1 MNTEWEKNSSIHLQI
16 ILQRAAKTINNKV
29 GKDFRDKGLTASQF
43 SVLDVLYTKGEMR
56 ICELIKKVL
65 STSGNMT
72 VVIKNMEQ
80 RGWLYRNIS
89 ETDKRAF
96 IVGLTEKGKKL
107 FESVLPEHRFEI
119 ERTYSIL
126 TSEEKKQ
133 LINILRKFK
142 NIK

>member
-16 ILQRAAKTINNKV
+16 ILQRVVKTINSKV
-29 GKDFRDKGLTASQF
+29 GKDFRDKGLTVSQF
-43 SVLDVLYTKGEMR
+43 SVLDVLYTKGELR
-56 ICELIKKVL
+56 ICELLKTVL

-80 RGWLYRNIS
+80 RDWLYRNIS

-107 FESVLPEHRFEI
+107 FESVLPEHRAEI
-119 ERTYSIL
+119 EKTYSII

-133 LINILRKFK
+133 LIDILRKFK
-142 NIK
+142 NIE

>member
-1 MNTEWEKNSSIHLQI
+1 MGKKLVYTLTDNLTESSS
-16 ILQRAAKTINNKV
+16 KV
-29 GKDFRDKGLTASQF
+29 GKDFRDKGLTVSQF

-96 IVGLTEKGKKL
+96 IVGLTEKGKNCLKVFYPNIELKL
-107 FESVLPEHRFEI
+107 KKHTVLLP
-119 ERTYSIL
+119 L
-126 TSEEKKQ
+126 KK
-133 LINILRKFK
+133 KSS
-142 NIK
+142 

>member
-1 MNTEWEKNSSIHLQI
+1 MNTEWEKTSSIHLQI
-16 ILQRAAKTINNKV
+16 ILQRVVKTINSKV
-29 GKDFRDKGLTASQF
+29 GKDFSDKGLTVSQF

-107 FESVLPEHRFEI
+107 FESVLPEQRAEI
-119 ERTYSIL
+119 EKTYSII
-126 TSEEKKQ
+126 TSEEKK
-133 LINILRKFK
+133 
-142 NIK
+142 

>member
-16 ILQRAAKTINNKV
+16 ILQRAVKTINSKV
-29 GKDFRDKGLTASQF
+29 GKDFRDKGLTISQF

-80 RGWLYRNIS
+80 RGWLYRKIS

-96 IVGLTEKGKKL
+96 IVGLTEKGKNL
-107 FESVLPEHRFEI
+107 FESVLPEHRSEI
-119 ERTYSIL
+119 ERTYGIL

-133 LINILRKFK
+133 LIDILRKFK
-142 NIK
+142 NIE

>member
-1 MNTEWEKNSSIHLQI
+1 MNTEWKKNSSIHLQI
-16 ILQRAAKTINNKV
+16 ILQRAAKTINSKV

-107 FESVLPEHRFEI
+107 FESVLPEHRSEI

-126 TSEEKKQ
+126 TSEEKKL

-142 NIK
+142 NIE

>member
-1 MNTEWEKNSSIHLQI
+1 MNTEWEKTSSIHLQI
-16 ILQRAAKTINNKV
+16 ILQRVVKTINSKV
-29 GKDFRDKGLTASQF
+29 GKDFRDKGLTVSQF

-107 FESVLPEHRFEI
+107 FESVLPEHRAEI
-119 ERTYSIL
+119 
-126 TSEEKKQ
+126 KKHTV
-133 LINILRKFK
+133 LLPLKK
-142 NIK
+142 KSS